1 MKLINKL
8 ALLFIRGDSHFLRIF
23 LLKYGWFGNY
33 KNWNIAKN
41 KSSGYDNQIIIEKVK
56 NASLAVKNNEAYYE
70 RDGCLFYEVNYNWN
84 LVGIL
89 LNVASVNN
97 NAINILDFGGS
108 LGSSY
113 FQNRKML
120 SSISKLEWSIIEQ
133 SNFVEVGI
141 KYLKDEQL
149 DFFESYD
156 DFIKAKGKPKIVL
169 FSSVLQYLENP
180 YQIINFYLS
189 QKIEYIYIDLN
200 NFIDKR
206 PDQIT
211 IQVVPPQKYNASY
224 PSWFFNK
231 INFVEF
237 FLNLGYEKISEW
249 RNEEEINY
257 GYHGGLIF
265 RLIK

>member
-1 MKLINKL
+1 MKLIKKL
-8 ALLFIRGDSHFLRIF
+8 ALLFISGDNHFLRIF

-33 KNWNIAKN
+33 TNWKIAKN

-56 NASLAVKNNEAYYE
+56 KATLAVKNNEAVYE
-70 RDGCLFYEVNYNWN
+70 RDGCLFYEENYNWN

-89 LNVASVNN
+89 LNIGLENSS
-97 NAINILDFGGS
+97 ILNILDFGGS

-113 FQNRKML
+113 FQNKKML
-120 SSISKLEWSIIEQ
+120 SSINKIEWSIIEQ

-211 IQVVPPQKYNASY
+211 IQVVPPQIYNASY